1 MKISH
6 SKQIFNVH
14 VKYKKIEIHLEMIMT
29 WTYENDSF

>member
-14 VKYKKIEIHLEMIMT
+14 VKNWNPLK
-29 WTYENDSF
+29 NDYDMDLWKYGSF